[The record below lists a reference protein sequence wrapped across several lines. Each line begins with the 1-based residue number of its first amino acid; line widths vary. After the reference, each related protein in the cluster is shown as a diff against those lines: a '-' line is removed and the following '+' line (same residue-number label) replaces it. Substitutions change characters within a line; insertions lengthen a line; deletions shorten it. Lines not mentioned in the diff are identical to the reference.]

1 MKLLINKKFFLSSW
15 AMAERSTSTNNTV
28 SALNNILLEAS
39 GENVLLKA
47 TDVKTAII
55 CNANGVSVQEP
66 GEVLFPVKMVSEL
79 FKKIEGEEFSL
90 EEKNGKI
97 IVKAEK
103 SKYTFPCYPT
113 KEFPVLKT
121 SEGATFFAKITAI
134 ELSKVLEEGAICAS
148 PQEEYPLYLSSVLVR
163 AKNNGIIDV
172 VSTDS
177 RRLALSKE
185 TILTGPEAEEESALL
200 PMKTVKDLLR
210 ILQSLPAET
219 EINLFV
225 DQAQFYFKTENLE
238 YSIRKVDSKFPSF
251 ERIIPQEYATTT
263 ICDRLSLISALE
275 RVDVIVRDFTKT
287 AIINISPE
295 EQKMTLRGKAP
306 DFGIAKEE
314 VQTRVEGEALTIG
327 VNSKFFLE
335 ALRVIREE
343 NAVLQFNGPTNQ
355 IGIKR
360 EDSDN
365 FLCLIAPINL
375 TEEDLVIQEEE

>member
-1 MKLLINKKFFLSSW
+1 MKLLINKKQFLSSW

-39 GENVLLKA
+39 DEKVLLKA

-55 CNANGVSVQEP
+55 CNAYGVKVQES

-97 IVKAEK
+97 VVKADK
-103 SKYTFPCYPT
+103 SKYTFPCYPV

-121 SEGATFFAKITAI
+121 SKGTKFFAKITAI
-134 ELSKVLEEGAICAS
+134 EFSKVLEEGAICAS
-148 PQEEYPLYLSSVLVR
+148 PQEEYPLYLSSVLIR
-163 AKNNGIIDV
+163 AKNNGIIEV

-185 TILTGPEAEEESALL
+185 VVLKGPESEEESALL
-200 PMKTVKDLLR
+200 PMKTIKDLLR

-225 DQAQFYFKTENLE
+225 DAAQFYFKAENLE
-238 YSIRKVDSKFPSF
+238 YSIRKVDSKFPAF
-251 ERIIPQEYATTT
+251 ERIIPQEYSTTSV
-263 ICDRLSLISALE
+263 CDRLNLISALE

-287 AIINISPE
+287 AIINISSE

-314 VQTRVEGEALTIG
+314 VSAQVEGDNLTIG

-343 NAVLQFNGPTNQ
+343 KAVIQFNGPTNQ

-375 TEEDLVIQEEE
+375 TEEDLAIQEEE